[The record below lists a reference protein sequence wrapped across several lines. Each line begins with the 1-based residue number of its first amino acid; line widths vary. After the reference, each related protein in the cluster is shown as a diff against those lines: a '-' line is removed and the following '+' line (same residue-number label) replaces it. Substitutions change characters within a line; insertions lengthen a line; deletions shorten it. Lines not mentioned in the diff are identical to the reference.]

1 MDLYEVTAPSS
12 VEDILVCSPN
22 RSQYS
27 MLNQENILRKIDEP
41 RAPLPAVINQGDLPG
56 QSSAVSPVSPP
67 NIETMFDAAHPSQH
81 RQTLSNMAHM
91 SGLHTFL
98 ARSQGL
104 PPLLDSC
111 SC

>member
-27 MLNQENILRKIDEP
+27 MLNQENILRWIDEP

-67 NIETMFDAAHPSQH
+67 N

-91 SGLHTFL
+91 SGLRTFL